1 MLQGY
6 KPTYA
11 FVDELEDVP
20 EPDFL
25 KNAISQRLGKAI
37 SQRLETMLDPYM
49 AGESKGWLDAV
60 RYAELSFQA
69 LEEKRAADAEEGR
82 QARIAAEEKRV
93 REEARRE
100 IEHLRAL
107 PTFGMF

>member
-1 MLQGY
+1 MPQGY

-20 EPDFL
+20 GPDFL
-25 KNAISQRLGKAI
+25 KKAIAQRLA
-37 SQRLETMLDPYM
+37 TALDPYM

-69 LEEKRAADAEEGR
+69 LEEKRAADAEKR
-82 QARIAAEEKRV
+82 RLAYLAAEKKRV

-100 IEHLRAL
+100 IEHLRTL